1 MPAEEH
7 VARVARGWWL
17 LEDIQVF
24 GLISGADGCCTR
36 AGVGRTRVISAGA
49 YMELTGCQTGG
60 SGTWSV

>member
-1 MPAEEH
+1 M
-7 VARVARGWWL
+7 ARGWWL

-60 SGTWSV
+60 SGTWPV